1 MTDDRTL
8 GTIAAWGAGIAITVL
23 LAVGLGVAGW
33 QFGWWLKAKNVDRQT
48 HLEDRSFAR
57 QTTLTAA
64 VNGDVTSVR
73 AIDVQ
78 ITQANPEAVTALKA
92 QRIAI
97 VNDACTNAGLLTHK
111 ANLPTTTQSFLA
123 LECP

>member
-1 MTDDRTL
+1 MSDDSTL
-8 GTIAAWGAGIAITVL
+8 GTIAGAVAIFAIAVIISVCL
-23 LAVGLGVAGW
+23 VVAGW

-48 HLEDRSFAR
+48 HIDDRSFAR

-64 VNGDVTSVR
+64 VNSDVTSVR
-73 AIDVQ
+73 TIDVQ

-97 VNDACTNAGLLTHK
+97 VNDACTNAGLLTYK
-111 ANLPTTTQSFLA
+111 SNLPAATQSFLTQ
-123 LECP
+123 ECP